1 MGRRRIY
8 SDSSLIRFFLGEG
21 ENISR
26 KSDYTSWYEY
36 NRIGKFILDTIN
48 LFNIETTRAAPRE
61 RWRNFYY
68 KIELNVNTRPILVL
82 IIATLFRDAFLINE
96 KVNVPVN
103 YTFERYRK
111 KIASIN
117 APISVGKQLI
127 QLERHDNFLSQKFL

>member
-1 MGRRRIY
+1 M
-8 SDSSLIRFFLGEG
+8 
-21 ENISR
+21 
-26 KSDYTSWYEY
+26 
-36 NRIGKFILDTIN
+36 
-48 LFNIETTRAAPRE
+48 
-61 RWRNFYY
+61 
-68 KIELNVNTRPILVL
+68 L